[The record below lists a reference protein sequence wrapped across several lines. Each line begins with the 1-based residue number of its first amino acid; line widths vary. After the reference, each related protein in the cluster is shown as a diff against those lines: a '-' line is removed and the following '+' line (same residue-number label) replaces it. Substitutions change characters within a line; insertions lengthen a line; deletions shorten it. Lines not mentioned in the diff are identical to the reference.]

1 MRRQGLC
8 SCIIDC
14 LNSFQGSINVHSSR
28 HPKQNII
35 YGEIIIQLY
44 PGQSGPGK
52 AASVQLYSSSEIDL
66 DTRIGKLSQK
76 IYLKN
81 GKVGKGMHN
90 ENGAKTKRYILECSV
105 EPDFGSP
112 GAFLIKNE
120 DKHKF
125 FLQSVSLRVFYDQII
140 HFECNSW
147 IHPINL
153 TKKDRIFFPNTCYLP
168 NQTPDGLVELRKEEL
183 IRLRGDG
190 TGERKEWD
198 RIYDYD
204 YYNDLGNP
212 DKGLEYIRPILGGSQ
227 SYPYPRRLRTGNH
240 DFRTESRP
248 ESFNIDIYAPPDERF
263 SPKKLSE
270 LISNVIQAAMRL
282 VIPEAKAMFKEGSSH
297 FESFNEIAQL
307 FTSTRDQ
314 GEEESVVKNLK
325 QAVPDDLRKKIK
337 QVIKK
342 NPVKFPLPE
351 IIAGNKFVWMD
362 DDEFGRQML
371 AGINPTVIQCLQA
384 MNQGRIF
391 ILDHHDYLMPFL
403 SRINTEGICAYASR
417 TLLFLRSDATLKPL
431 AIELSLPSSLPHK
444 EINRVFC
451 PAINGTELM
460 GQRPRYGNLQK
471 LTLKT
476 HAVIE
481 PFIIATR
488 RQLSVMHPIHRL
500 LHPHFK
506 DTIQVNALARSMV
519 INAGGILEKM
529 LFSGPISMELSSAL
543 YKKWRFHEQSL
554 PEDLIKR
561 GMATY
566 NENRPAGVQLL
577 FEDYPYGADGLDI
590 WTAIENWV
598 TEFCSY
604 FYKDDAS
611 VSSDHE
617 IQNWWSEIRNVG
629 HGDKRNE
636 TWWYSLTT
644 LRDVKQVLTTL
655 IWNVSAFHAAVN
667 FGQYVYASYPPNR
680 PTSCRKFIPI
690 EGTREFA
697 EFLRDPDKFYL
708 NMLPKR
714 SEMTLSIA
722 LVEVL
727 SRYMSDDA
735 NLGQELSP
743 KWIDDQRIHQS
754 YKKFAAELQEVE
766 NKIRKRNRDPKLK
779 NRQGPAKIEYELLY
793 PGTSNMGSQGGITG
807 RGIPNSI
814 SI

>member
-1 MRRQGLC
+1 
-8 SCIIDC
+8 
-14 LNSFQGSINVHSSR
+14 
-28 HPKQNII
+28 
-35 YGEIIIQLY
+35 
-44 PGQSGPGK
+44 
-52 AASVQLYSSSEIDL
+52 
-66 DTRIGKLSQK
+66 
-76 IYLKN
+76 
-81 GKVGKGMHN
+81 
-90 ENGAKTKRYILECSV
+90 
-105 EPDFGSP
+105 
-112 GAFLIKNE
+112 
-120 DKHKF
+120 
-125 FLQSVSLRVFYDQII
+125 
-140 HFECNSW
+140 
-147 IHPINL
+147 
-153 TKKDRIFFPNTCYLP
+153 
-168 NQTPDGLVELRKEEL
+168 
-183 IRLRGDG
+183 
-190 TGERKEWD
+190 
-198 RIYDYD
+198 
-204 YYNDLGNP
+204 
-212 DKGLEYIRPILGGSQ
+212 
-227 SYPYPRRLRTGNH
+227 
-240 DFRTESRP
+240 
-248 ESFNIDIYAPPDERF
+248 
-263 SPKKLSE
+263 
-270 LISNVIQAAMRL
+270 
-282 VIPEAKAMFKEGSSH
+282 
-297 FESFNEIAQL
+297 
-307 FTSTRDQ
+307 
-314 GEEESVVKNLK
+314 
-325 QAVPDDLRKKIK
+325 
-337 QVIKK
+337 
-342 NPVKFPLPE
+342 
-351 IIAGNKFVWMD
+351 
-362 DDEFGRQML
+362 
-371 AGINPTVIQCLQA
+371 

-403 SRINTEGICAYASR
+403 GRINTEGICAYASR

-431 AIELSLPSSLPHK
+431 AIELSLPCSLPRK

-451 PAINGTELM
+451 PATNGTEAAQWQLAKAHVLANDTVHH
-460 GQRPRYGNLQK
+460 QLINHW
-471 LTLKT
+471 LKT

-519 INAGGILEKM
+519 INAGGILEKT

-561 GMATY
+561 GMAIY

-655 IWNVSAFHAAVN
+655 IWTVSAFHAAVN
-667 FGQYVYASYPPNR
+667 FGQYVYAGYPPNR
-680 PTSCRKFIPI
+680 PTSCRKFIPN

-708 NMLPKR
+708 NMLPER

-735 NLGQELSP
+735 NLGKELSP
-743 KWIDDQRIHQS
+743 NWIDDQRIHQS
-754 YKKFAAELQEVE
+754 FKKFAAELQEVE
-766 NKIRKRNRDPKLK
+766 KKIRERNRDPKLK